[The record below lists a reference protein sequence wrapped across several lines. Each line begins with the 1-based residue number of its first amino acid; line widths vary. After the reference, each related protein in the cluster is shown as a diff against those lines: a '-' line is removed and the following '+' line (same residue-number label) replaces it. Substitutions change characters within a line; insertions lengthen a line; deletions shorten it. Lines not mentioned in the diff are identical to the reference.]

1 MAVLV
6 DLDLYSVLTPVGLFW
21 SILTYWLMF
30 SRGGR
35 AALANPWGIAVFGVA
50 LILSLGHVFAEMER
64 LSALAGGMT
73 PLDGQF
79 GYGRAEV
86 VEFAQRLGA
95 QGRREYAMF
104 QLGADTLAP
113 PAFACFLM
121 AVFRSTVPSLSLQ
134 KVLTLIVCVYFSSV
148 LLANAL
154 MPVIMLSYPATDS
167 GVIPFLMQAVPRLDF
182 IKYASHGLAW
192 LIVFGAWLWRFG
204 AWGSRR
210 FVVQAN

>member
-6 DLDLYSVLTPVGLFW
+6 DPDLYSILTLVGIFW

-30 SRGGR
+30 SRAGR
-35 AALANPWGIAVFGVA
+35 GALANPWAIAIFGVA
-50 LILSLGHVFAEMER
+50 LVLSLGHVLAEMER

-73 PLDGQF
+73 PLDGQV

-86 VEFAQRLGA
+86 LEFARRLGA
-95 QGRREYAMF
+95 EARREYAMF

-121 AVFRSTVPSLSLQ
+121 AVYRSTVPSLVVQ
-134 KVLTLIVCVYFSSV
+134 RVLTLIACVYFSSV

-154 MPVIMLSYPATDS
+154 MPVIMLSYPATDA
-167 GVIPFLMQAVPRLDF
+167 GVVPFLMEAAPRFDF

-192 LIVFGAWLWRFG
+192 LIVFGAWLWRLG
-204 AWGSRR
+204 AWGGRR
-210 FVVQAN
+210 IAAHAR